1 MMATRF
7 RNWLRSR
14 LTNPVLKLSA
24 RTAVATVAAVLVAHL
39 SGLAE
44 SYWAAIAT
52 LIVMQSALG
61 TSLPVAGREFL
72 GTALGVSMG
81 AVLAGNFGRGVLTFG
96 AGIFLLG
103 LICGALGYAHP
114 YLRNRLDRTAYRYAG
129 IALIIVMLIP
139 RPDPAWLIAVHRFSE
154 VSIGIVVAVAMSVVW
169 PERESVKEMDKVRR
183 NAHDSRAVNEQLI
196 TVGNDD

>member
-1 MMATRF
+1 MIATHF
-7 RNWLRSR
+7 RNWVRSR
-14 LTNPVLKLSA
+14 LTNPVLKHSA
-24 RTAVATVAAVLVAHL
+24 RTAVATVVAVLVAHL
-39 SGLAE
+39 SGLPE

-72 GTALGVSMG
+72 GTAIGVGLG
-81 AVLAGNFGRGVLTFG
+81 AVLGGYFGRRVLTFG

-129 IALIIVMLIP
+129 IALTIVILIP
-139 RPDPAWLIAVHRFSE
+139 RPEPAWFVAIHRFFE
-154 VSIGIVVAVAMSVVW
+154 VSIGIVVAVTMSVVW
-169 PERESVKEMDKVRR
+169 PEHESPVTGGVAQPKFQPQM
-183 NAHDSRAVNEQLI
+183 NH
-196 TVGNDD
+196 